1 MLRQNNTRIE
11 PDSNGTSNSSESSP
25 NGTAY
30 GAPAH
35 NGNVD
40 IQRELNRIEEIILDS
55 LHIPLTRRTLV
66 DEEQLLDQLDLVRLN
81 LPAAFVE
88 AEEIVL
94 QKEEILRQAEQY
106 AEQIIAAAEQRADQ
120 ILSEM
125 DIVRQAEMEA
135 QQIRQ
140 QVQEECRAIQE
151 QTLAEIERMRLQG
164 QQELVQIRARALEEA
179 EDIQNGADDY
189 ADRVLGSIEQQLSDM
204 LRVIRNGRQTLQ
216 EPTREPGTSQKKS

>member
-11 PDSNGTSNSSESSP
+11 PDSNGTSTSSESSP

-30 GAPAH
+30 GEPAR
-35 NGNVD
+35 NGNIDV
-40 IQRELNRIEEIILDS
+40 QRELNRIEEIILDS

-125 DIVRQAEMEA
+125 DIVQQAEIEA

-164 QQELVQIRARALEEA
+164 QQELVQIRARALAEA

-189 ADRVLGSIEQQLSDM
+189 ADGVLGNIEQQLSDM

-216 EPTREPGTSQKKS
+216 EPGRDSGMPAKKG